1 VTTVTPET
9 PTGAPGEVVV
19 AVPAASGRRAA
30 AILSCRLHGAI
41 AAATTSTVVVE
52 AGDRAADPDIARV
65 LTCAREC
72 AESRGL
78 ALVVR

>member
-1 VTTVTPET
+1 VTTLVTPET
-9 PTGAPGEVVV
+9 PTELVVTL
-19 AVPAASGRRAA
+19 PDASGRKAA
-30 AILSCRLHGAI
+30 AILSCRLH
-41 AAATTSTVVVE
+41 AALGGGTASTVVVE
-52 AGDRAADPDIARV
+52 AGERAVEPDIARV

>member
-1 VTTVTPET
+1 MTTVMPET
-9 PTGAPGEVVV
+9 PTGAPREVVV

-30 AILSCRLHGAI
+30 AILSCRLHAAI
-41 AAATTSTVVVE
+41 GGTTASTVVVE
-52 AGDRAADPDIARV
+52 AGDRAAEPDIARV